1 MGEELLRLEN
11 LSKFYTGNGSVVVGL
26 DKLDLTF
33 HRGEFVAITGESGS
47 GKSTLSHVL
56 GGILPYESGELYCG
70 GKPTS
75 HYDSVDWEHHRRD
88 RVSFISQSYGILAGA
103 TVLTN
108 VVSALRITG
117 MEKEEALSAAEDILR
132 QVSLWELRSR
142 RAAKLSSGQKQRLS
156 IARALAKPA
165 PILIADEPTGN
176 LDPEN
181 SRMVL
186 ELLAQAAKE
195 RLVLLVT
202 HEFPEAEPYVTR
214 HVVLQDGRVIQD
226 AQLRT
231 PEPPKALPQRQTRP
245 NRNLAGFVA
254 RLQQRSRPVWTAL
267 VVLFF
272 ALTAFGVFAF
282 LGTFI
287 VDLDDTDTRIY
298 DQSAFRNGNQKRI
311 VVSTVDGS
319 PMTEEDYRKLVA
331 IPHVTALEPNGY
343 AADVRY
349 AYREGKDYQYKYT
362 NLRYDFWG
370 NPVGD
375 GHEWDV
381 DGDGRNVHITLTANA
396 PFLKTVPWLPEG
408 ETFLAAGRLP
418 ENVFEAVAVARPDQI
433 GNYAVVHL
441 HDPNWGSGQVMTL
454 TVEIVGVTDRG
465 SGLYFHSDV
474 GRLCQQ
480 SARFNIKQNIYLYLP
495 NESLDDE
502 TFLTNAALLD
512 HLRLSGMY
520 QQSPDDPITV
530 SFRNLNKEDPEAE
543 GASLPLKLPQA
554 PEGALESEEKAMQ
567 VNRQLCTYAMEV
579 SPKNFDLLTWQAPSE
594 QVSLT
599 IADYAYTD
607 RVVKAAQDMGY
618 MAVSVYRLGATKQIP
633 EKVQQRSQTLKI
645 CALALLVV
653 VALQVVLLRAM
664 YASQLG
670 DYKLLGNMGLT
681 CRLAVGSVWRQLV
694 GQVLLGQLLA
704 AAGIFLCAR
713 LRVDRILNVLRYL
726 PISYVALLL
735 LIHIAVSLVGALWVL
750 QALRS
755 QVYPLAGRE
764 SDLEQDKEAEV

>member
-26 DKLDLTF
+26 DKLDLAF
-33 HRGEFVAITGESGS
+33 CRGEFVAITGESGS

-88 RVSFISQSYGILAGA
+88 RVSFISQNYGILAGA

-117 MEKEEALSAAEDILR
+117 MEKQEAFTAAEGILR

-214 HVVLQDGRVIQD
+214 HVVLQDGRVVQD
-226 AQLRT
+226 APVRP
-231 PEPPKALPQRQTRP
+231 PELPGELPQRQTNPRK
-245 NRNLAGFVA
+245 NLAGFVA
-254 RLQQRSRPVWTAL
+254 RLQQKSRPVWTAL

-287 VDLDDTDTRIY
+287 VDLDDTDTRSY
-298 DQSAFRNGNQKRI
+298 DNSAFLNGNQNRI
-311 VVSTVDGS
+311 VVATLDGS
-319 PMTEEDYRKLVA
+319 PMTEADYQKLIA
-331 IPHVTALEPNGY
+331 IPHVTMLEPNGY
-343 AADVRY
+343 VTDVRY
-349 AYREGKDYQYKYT
+349 AYREGKDYQYTYT

-370 NPVGD
+370 NPVGE

-381 DGDGRNVHITLTANA
+381 DGDGRNVHITVSANA
-396 PFLKTVPWLPEG
+396 PFLKTVPILPEG
-408 ETFLAAGRLP
+408 ETLLAAGRLP
-418 ENVFEAVAVARPDQI
+418 ENMFEAVAVARPDQI

-441 HDPNWGSGQVMTL
+441 QDTRWGSGQVITL
-454 TVEIVGVTDRG
+454 AVEIVGVTDRG
-465 SGLYFHSDV
+465 SGLYFHEDV

-480 SARFNIKQNIYLYLP
+480 SARFNIKQNIYLYVP
-495 NESLDDE
+495 NENLDDE

-520 QQSPDDPITV
+520 QQFEGDPIIV
-530 SFRNLNKEDPEAE
+530 NFRNPNVEDPEAE
-543 GASLPLKLPQA
+543 GASIPLQLPQA
-554 PEGALESEEKAMQ
+554 SEGMMESEEKAMQ
-567 VNRQLCTYAMEV
+567 VNKQLCTYAMEV
-579 SPKNFDLLTWQAPSE
+579 SPRNFDLLTWKPGSE
-594 QVSLT
+594 QASIT

-618 MAVSVYRLGATKQIP
+618 MAVSVYRLGATKLIP
-633 EKVQQRSQTLKI
+633 EKAQERSQTLKI
-645 CALALLVV
+645 CALALLMVM
-653 VALQVVLLRAM
+653 ALQVVLLRAL

-681 CRLAVGSVWRQLV
+681 CRLAMGSLWRQLA

-704 AAGIFLCAR
+704 AVGIFLCAR

-726 PISYVALLL
+726 PIGYVALLL
-735 LIHIAVSLVGALWVL
+735 LIHIAVSAIGGLWVVKS
-750 QALRS
+750 LRS

-764 SDLEQDKEAEV
+764 SDLDMEQEAEA